1 MRIFNSKTNKIETF
15 QSIEP
20 NKVSL
25 YLCGPTVYNH
35 AHIGN
40 ARPIVV
46 FDLLRRVLIAS
57 GYEVKYVSNY
67 TDIDDRIIEKALDEM
82 KTEKEIAERYIDAY
96 EWVRH
101 NLHADQVDET
111 PRVTEVIDEIIEFIA
126 LLIDKGFAYEV
137 EGDVYFKVDQ
147 IKTYG
152 QISHQKLDALRV
164 GARIEENVSKANPLD
179 FVLWKKTDDAGIKWD
194 SPWGKGRPG
203 WHTECVVMI
212 HDSFGSNIDIHAGG
226 QDLKFPH
233 HENESAQNYAMH
245 DHDLANYW
253 VHNAMLQIDGEKM
266 SKSLGN
272 VIWAKDYI
280 ERFGSNVTR
289 WLLLSTHYRLILN
302 ISEDTINQALKEIE
316 RIEAVVKQVS
326 IELELNG
333 ILDNNVD
340 MALFESFL
348 KPLQDDLNV
357 ANAQVILFDTIKQLN
372 QALRTKDKDY
382 SRLAVL
388 LNTFEKMLDILG
400 IEVKRMTL
408 SDEDKALF
416 SNWDQ
421 AKKTKDFETADTIR
435 KALQEK
441 GYL

>member
-1 MRIFNSKTNKIETF
+1 
-15 QSIEP
+15 
-20 NKVSL
+20 
-25 YLCGPTVYNH
+25 
-35 AHIGN
+35 
-40 ARPIVV
+40 
-46 FDLLRRVLIAS
+46 
-57 GYEVKYVSNY
+57 
-67 TDIDDRIIEKALDEM
+67 
-82 KTEKEIAERYIDAY
+82 
-96 EWVRH
+96 
-101 NLHADQVDET
+101 
-111 PRVTEVIDEIIEFIA
+111 
-126 LLIDKGFAYEV
+126 
-137 EGDVYFKVDQ
+137 
-147 IKTYG
+147 
-152 QISHQKLDALRV
+152 
-164 GARIEENVSKANPLD
+164 
-179 FVLWKKTDDAGIKWD
+179 
-194 SPWGKGRPG
+194 
-203 WHTECVVMI
+203 
-212 HDSFGSNIDIHAGG
+212 
-226 QDLKFPH
+226 
-233 HENESAQNYAMH
+233 
-245 DHDLANYW
+245 
-253 VHNAMLQIDGEKM
+253 MLQIDGEKM
-266 SKSLGN
+266 RKSLGN

-340 MALFESFL
+340 MVLFESFL

-357 ANAQVILFDTIKQLN
+357 ANAQVVLFETIKQLN

-382 SRLAVL
+382 SRLSVL

-421 AKKTKDFETADTIR
+421 AKKSKDFETADSIR